1 MTINYI
7 QVSPESEVQNPQ
19 KVLFYPVQA
28 LITSLPR
35 NHCIE
40 YETSHAEFNA
50 PNLSSNLSVSQKG
63 HLLGYRKGWPR
74 DGYLSKDTKFA
85 S

>member
-50 PNLSSNLSVSQKG
+50 QSVIQSIGIPRRAPSSI
-63 HLLGYRKGWPR
+63 
-74 DGYLSKDTKFA
+74 
-85 S
+85 